1 MTSPATY
8 YVTAEGA
15 VEPYRV
21 VLSAV
26 PEGWSATV
34 EREGEAWTFPIRD
47 AGGDGR
53 AWVEETLLS
62 FWWSD
67 GRLVVGGSEHPLH
80 VESEARH
87 RAGRIRS
94 ASPGGRRARDVRAPM
109 PGLIV
114 AVEVEEGDRV
124 ETGSGLV
131 VIEAMKMENEIVAP
145 APGIVREVGVL
156 AGQAVEKDV
165 LICRI
170 EPGGS
175 S

>member
-1 MTSPATY
+1 VTSPSTY
-8 YVTAEGA
+8 YVTADGVA
-15 VEPYRV
+15 DPYRV
-21 VLSAV
+21 VLTAS
-26 PEGWSATV
+26 PEGWTATV
-34 EREGEAWTFPIRD
+34 EREGEIWTFPIRD
-47 AGGDGR
+47 AGGNGR
-53 AWVEETLLS
+53 AWVGDTLLA
-62 FWWSD
+62 FGWSD
-67 GRLVVGGSEHPLH
+67 GRLLVGGLEHPLH

-94 ASPGGRRARDVRAPM
+94 AASGGGRTRDVRAPM

-124 ETGSGLV
+124 ETGAGLV

-145 APGIVREVGVL
+145 ASGIVCEVGVR

-170 EPGGS
+170 EPGES
-175 S
+175 A